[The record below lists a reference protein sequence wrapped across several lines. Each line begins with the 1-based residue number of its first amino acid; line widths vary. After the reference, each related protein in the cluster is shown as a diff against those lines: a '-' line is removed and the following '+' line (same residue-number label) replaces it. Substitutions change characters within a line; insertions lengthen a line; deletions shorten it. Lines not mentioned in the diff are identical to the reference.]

1 MFSLFRRVS
10 FQNRSQAPRI
20 LVCPSGFKESLDPN
34 TAADCIITGIHRIM
48 PHASVVKAPLVDG
61 GEGFTKALVAST
73 GGILHHVQVF
83 GPVGDMIQSHF
94 GFLGGEQSKTA
105 VIEMAAAAGLSLV
118 PRGQRNPL
126 QTTTYGVGQLIS
138 AALDAGA
145 EHILLGCGDSGT
157 CDGGVGMAQ
166 ALGARFHNIDG
177 SIVPIASG
185 GKALAELSDVDLEE
199 LHPLLSVVKIDAAVN
214 WHNFLCGER
223 GVARVFGPQKGASPS
238 EVDEL
243 SHAMD
248 RIGSVVKATLHEDI
262 SLAPGS
268 GASGGLGAGL
278 RLIGA
283 HLHPRYDIIM
293 RFLDI
298 DSLIADCDLIITA
311 EGGIDYQTPRGKI
324 PSEVARRA
332 RAHNVP
338 VVALAGTIGEGAGVN
353 YDAGIHAYASIVQR
367 PMTLERAIEEAEQ
380 LLADAAENTIRMVLI
395 GWTIGRATTPP
406 KDGERTTPVGD
417 ITKVQEIAVQTVR
430 LPADGIGAV

>member
-10 FQNRSQAPRI
+10 FQNRSHAPRI

-34 TAADCIITGIHRIM
+34 TAADCIVTGIHRIM

-73 GGILHHVQVF
+73 GGIIHHVQVV
-83 GPVGDMIQSHF
+83 GPVGDEIQSHF

-118 PRGQRNPL
+118 PRDQRNPL
-126 QTTTYGVGQLIS
+126 HTTTYGVGQLIS
-138 AALDAGA
+138 FALDAGA
-145 EHILLGCGDSGT
+145 DHILLGCGDSGT

-166 ALGARFHNIDG
+166 ALGARFYNADG
-177 SIVPIASG
+177 GVVPNASG
-185 GKALAELSDVDLEE
+185 GKVLSKLSAVDLTD
-199 LHPLLSVVKIDAAVN
+199 LHPRLSVVAIDAAVN
-214 WHNFLCGER
+214 WHNVLCGDR
-223 GVARVFGPQKGASPS
+223 GVARIFGPQKGASPS
-238 EVDEL
+238 EVEEL
-243 SHAMD
+243 ARAMD
-248 RIGSVVKATLHEDI
+248 RIGSVVTTALNRDI

-278 RLIGA
+278 QLIGA

-298 DSLIADCDLIITA
+298 DALIADCDLIITA

-367 PMTLERAIEEAEQ
+367 PMTLEMAIEEAEQ
-380 LLADAAENTIRMVLI
+380 LLADAAESTIRMVLI
-395 GWTIGRATTPP
+395 GWTIGRASTPP
-406 KDGERTTPVGD
+406 KECNGSPPVVNV
-417 ITKVQEIAVQTVR
+417 TKVQEIAVQTVK
-430 LPADGIGAV
+430 LSVDSSGSL

>member
-1 MFSLFRRVS
+1 
-10 FQNRSQAPRI
+10 
-20 LVCPSGFKESLDPN
+20 
-34 TAADCIITGIHRIM
+34 M
-48 PHASVVKAPLVDG
+48 PHATVVKAPLVDG

-73 GGILHHVQVF
+73 GGILHHVQVV

-94 GFLGGEQSKTA
+94 GFLGGEGSKTA

-126 QTTTYGVGQLIS
+126 LTTTYGVGQLIA

-166 ALGARFHNIDG
+166 ALGARFYNLDG
-177 SIVPIASG
+177 SMVPIASG
-185 GKALAELSDVDLEE
+185 GKALAGLVNVDLTD
-199 LHPLLSVVKIDAAVN
+199 LHPLLSAVTIDAAVN
-214 WHNFLCGER
+214 WHNVLCGER

-243 SHAMD
+243 AKAMD
-248 RIGSVVKATLHEDI
+248 RIGSVVKAALNEDI

-278 RLIGA
+278 RLVGA
-283 HLHPRYDIIM
+283 HLHPRYDVIM

-367 PMTLERAIEEAEQ
+367 PMTLEMAIEEAEQ
-380 LLADAAENTIRMVLI
+380 LLTDAAESTIRMVLI
-395 GWTIGRATTPP
+395 GWTIGRASTPP
-406 KDGERTTPVGD
+406 KDGQDSTTGSY
-417 ITKVQEIAVQTVR
+417 ITKVEEIAVQTVR
-430 LPADGIGAV
+430 PSADGVEAL

>member
-34 TAADCIITGIHRIM
+34 TAADCIVTGIHRIM
-48 PHASVVKAPLVDG
+48 PHATVVKAPLVDG
-61 GEGFTKALVAST
+61 GEGFTKALVTST
-73 GGILHHVQVF
+73 EGNLHHVQVV
-83 GPVGDMIQSHF
+83 GPVGELIESYF
-94 GFLGGEQSKTA
+94 GFLGGEQSTTA

-126 QTTTYGVGQLIS
+126 LTTTFGVGQLVA

-166 ALGARFHNIDG
+166 ALGARFYNLDG
-177 SIVPIASG
+177 SLVPIASG
-185 GKALAELSDVDLEE
+185 GKALARLSNVNLTD
-199 LHPLLSVVKIDAAVN
+199 LHPRLSEVTIDAAVN
-214 WHNFLCGER
+214 WHNVLCGAK
-223 GVARVFGPQKGASPS
+223 GVARMFGPQKGASPS

-243 SHAMD
+243 AHAMD
-248 RIGSVVKATLHEDI
+248 RIGSVMNTVLNEDI

-298 DSLIADCDLIITA
+298 DSLIANCDLIITA

-353 YDAGIHAYASIVQR
+353 YDVGIHAYASIVQR
-367 PMTLERAIEEAEQ
+367 PMTLEMAIEGAEQ
-380 LLADAAENTIRMVLI
+380 LLADAAESTIRMVLI
-395 GWTIGRATTPP
+395 GWTIGRASSPSKDSKETTA
-406 KDGERTTPVGD
+406 DRYV
-417 ITKVQEIAVQTVR
+417 TKVEKIAVRTVG
-430 LPADGIGAV
+430 LAADGI